1 VKEYRWR
8 QRDLQELPALHFVVR
23 GPAHPFRTTAQR
35 IATFLTQEEFAERI
49 GISENYL
56 SPMERG
62 KVEIGVEIL
71 HQL

>member
-1 VKEYRWR
+1 M
-8 QRDLQELPALHFVVR
+8 R
-23 GPAHPFRTTAQR
+23 GPAHLFRTTAQR

-49 GISENYL
+49 GTSPNYL

-62 KVEIGVEIL
+62 KVEIGAEIL